1 MVWVPLVWEPL
12 AWVMSTA
19 SKVTLVATVV
29 GTLGIVWSVHKD
41 QVDDRAKLHEG
52 IIRDEERQAK
62 KRENREALIAQQR
75 LEDRI
80 RRSEKSEET
89 SSVQE

>member
-1 MVWVPLVWEPL
+1 M
-12 AWVMSTA
+12 
-19 SKVTLVATVV
+19 
-29 GTLGIVWSVHKD
+29 GIVWSVHKD

-80 RRSEKSEET
+80 RRSEKTEET

>member
-1 MVWVPLVWEPL
+1 
-12 AWVMSTA
+12 MSTA

-80 RRSEKSEET
+80 RRSEKQEET
-89 SSVQE
+89 AVQE

>member
-1 MVWVPLVWEPL
+1 M
-12 AWVMSTA
+12 
-19 SKVTLVATVV
+19 
-29 GTLGIVWSVHKD
+29 GIVWTVHKS

-62 KRENREALIAQQR
+62 KKENREALIAQQR

-80 RRSEKSEET
+80 RRSEKEST
-89 SSVQE
+89 FAQE

>member
-1 MVWVPLVWEPL
+1 M
-12 AWVMSTA
+12 
-19 SKVTLVATVV
+19 
-29 GTLGIVWSVHKD
+29 
-41 QVDDRAKLHEG
+41 DDRAKLHEG

-80 RRSEKSEET
+80 RRSEKD
-89 SSVQE
+89 